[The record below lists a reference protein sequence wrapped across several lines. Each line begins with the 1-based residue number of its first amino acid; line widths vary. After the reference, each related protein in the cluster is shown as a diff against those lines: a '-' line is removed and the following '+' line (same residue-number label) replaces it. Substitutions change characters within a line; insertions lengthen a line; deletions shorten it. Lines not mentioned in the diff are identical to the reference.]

1 VGLFDAEEVAPEAFA
16 VVLGAGAPVGERV
29 EDAPEDTAEPAG
41 GRVRVGVQVEG
52 KPAADDA
59 EAGAMVVMEEEP
71 VGRVRVEVGEGIE
84 EEGSPVGGIFPGDV
98 ARGAVGKAEV
108 HEGVGLTDAVHLVE
122 EADEVLEVFEEM
134 GRVDFVDRSV
144 PERERTGD
152 IGTDI
157 DAGERREVDAER
169 SRVLTESAPEV
180 HDDPFS
186 RLRHAHVPRRVMTA
200 PGWSKYGPRAATG
213 KQAP

>member
-1 VGLFDAEEVAPEAFA
+1 
-16 VVLGAGAPVGERV
+16 
-29 EDAPEDTAEPAG
+29 
-41 GRVRVGVQVEG
+41 
-52 KPAADDA
+52 
-59 EAGAMVVMEEEP
+59 MEEEP
-71 VGRVRVEVGEGIE
+71 VGRVRVEVSEGIE

-108 HEGVGLTDAVHLVE
+108 HEGVGLADAVHLVE

-134 GRVDFVDRSV
+134 GGVDFVDRSV
-144 PERERTGD
+144 PEGERTGD

-186 RLRHAHVPRRVMTA
+186 RLRHAHVPRREMTA

-213 KQAP
+213 QQAPWRAGGGAVPFGPGRRAVASSASAEGPWGRTCRRRASARRPRRRSSPNTFRGRR